1 MIKRLLLKLLMLLAL
16 AGGFSYI
23 ASAQLAAVP
32 GTLTDTTTP
41 WSTNTFVRFR
51 LRNYSGAQS
60 RINPTGDQNIIG
72 FNPLHNG
79 SIIPSLGANN
89 AWTGNERHFG
99 SETFTGAVAVNG
111 PFASAFSG
119 PSPWIDVTSPVYG
132 AKCDGTTDD
141 TSAIQSALTDA
152 NTQGG
157 DVFFPPGKTC
167 AVASSSSSALNLDQ
181 FHSVGMV
188 CGLPDAKLNSG
199 GGMTNSCV
207 IKFTGTAASLLSAR
221 SSFGVSINGLLLEAT
236 NALFNGLIVDTSH
249 TGTACGRSP
258 CDTENFSFTNN
269 VIHGEST
276 ACAVGLSLDKTI
288 ASTVANNVFYGCTVQ
303 ARGVASSGSYAT
315 TTRYLHNQFIGAS
328 TVSVFQQN
336 PGDGAL
342 LEHNTYE
349 GNNFG
354 IPLVQDVT
362 GVASLGVTLSGNWYG
377 DSITSATFSLIT
389 DRGVGWSVTGN
400 AFGLVDANAT
410 LVTLVGPIA
419 GNFAYSG
426 NQTCSSTFGTLFAV
440 GSSIKGVDIQ
450 ETKCSTATYTTF
462 LSGTPLSGIVTDP
475 KGVTTIYGNLVDTGL
490 TTISSL
496 RIGRGSNINSIFYAV
511 GLPLNSA
518 FTSITAGSCQEQTLT
533 LTGITTNGVSTANPE
548 SSLGGN
554 FSWSSWISSA
564 NTITVHVCAGST
576 AVPNS
581 VLWNASVID

>member
-1 MIKRLLLKLLMLLAL
+1 M
-16 AGGFSYI
+16 
-23 ASAQLAAVP
+23 
-32 GTLTDTTTP
+32 
-41 WSTNTFVRFR
+41 
-51 LRNYSGAQS
+51 
-60 RINPTGDQNIIG
+60 
-72 FNPLHNG
+72 
-79 SIIPSLGANN
+79 
-89 AWTGNERHFG
+89 
-99 SETFTGAVAVNG
+99 
-111 PFASAFSG
+111 
-119 PSPWIDVTSPVYG
+119 
-132 AKCDGTTDD
+132 
-141 TSAIQSALTDA
+141 
-152 NTQGG
+152 
-157 DVFFPPGKTC
+157 
-167 AVASSSSSALNLDQ
+167 
-181 FHSVGMV
+181 
-188 CGLPDAKLNSG
+188 
-199 GGMTNSCV
+199 
-207 IKFTGTAASLLSAR
+207 
-221 SSFGVSINGLLLEAT
+221 
-236 NALFNGLIVDTSH
+236 
-249 TGTACGRSP
+249 
-258 CDTENFSFTNN
+258 
-269 VIHGEST
+269 
-276 ACAVGLSLDKTI
+276 
-288 ASTVANNVFYGCTVQ
+288 
-303 ARGVASSGSYAT
+303 
-315 TTRYLHNQFIGAS
+315 
-328 TVSVFQQN
+328 
-336 PGDGAL
+336 
-342 LEHNTYE
+342 
-349 GNNFG
+349 
-354 IPLVQDVT
+354 
-362 GVASLGVTLSGNWYG
+362 
-377 DSITSATFSLIT
+377 
-389 DRGVGWSVTGN
+389 TGN